1 MPMKILLFDNAAVAA
16 EVKALGIAVMLQS
29 IGGKPKYAV
38 TDTPEVRAVI
48 NKMKGQFDWGQIL
61 TSNQLCF

>member
-1 MPMKILLFDNAAVAA
+1 MPMKILLFDNAVAA
-16 EVKALGIAVMLQS
+16 AEMKTLGITVMLQS
-29 IGGKPKYAV
+29 IGGKTKYAV

-48 NKMKGQFDWGQIL
+48 NKMKGQFDWTQIL